1 MDGGVLN
8 AQLKSSV
15 GLDEIVA
22 DVEDIM
28 AERMERALG
37 DGYTPWTK
45 YIIQNEHRDGPG
57 PGAEVD
63 VRIRFEGQIKT
74 ELELRYF
81 KRSFET
87 HIYPESTEWFYPGVE
102 DEAEARAVREP
113 NDKPLKPY

>member
-1 MDGGVLN
+1 MN
-8 AQLKSSV
+8 AQLKSPE
-15 GLDEIVA
+15 GLAEIIA

-37 DGYTPWTK
+37 DGYTPWAK
-45 YIIQNEHRDGPG
+45 YIIQNAHRDGPG
-57 PGAEVD
+57 SGAEVD
-63 VRIRFEGQIKT
+63 VRIRFEGQVKA

-81 KRSFET
+81 NRGFET

-102 DEAEARAVREP
+102 DEQEARDVREP

>member
-1 MDGGVLN
+1 MN
-8 AQLKSSV
+8 ALLKSPN

-37 DGYTPWTK
+37 DGYTPWMK
-45 YIIQNEHRDGPG
+45 YVIQNSHRDGPR
-57 PGAEVD
+57 PDTEVD
-63 VRIRFEGQIKT
+63 VRIRFEGQAKA

-81 KRSFET
+81 KDNFST
-87 HIYPESTEWFYPGVE
+87 VIYPDANQWFYPGLE